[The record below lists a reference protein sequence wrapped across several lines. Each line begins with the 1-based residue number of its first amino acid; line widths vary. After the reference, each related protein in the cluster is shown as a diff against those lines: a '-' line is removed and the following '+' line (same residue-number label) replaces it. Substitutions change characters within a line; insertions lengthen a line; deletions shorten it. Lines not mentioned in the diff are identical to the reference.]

1 MATKIFSEEQLNYFR
16 VCHIAIDI
24 LPEALRFLF
33 KQEWDNRY
41 KTTFGE
47 WKDTPQ
53 NGLDLNN
60 GESPANQRRNAR
72 LLATM
77 VNGDRAQWDCTMLF
91 YAILFSDSI
100 HGLSPLIKS
109 NVDDL
114 RKIRNED
121 FAHMT
126 REKKI
131 GIMSPVYVLNKNA
144 LTSVCLA
151 SLEPGDG
158 GRGRGTELIFAGY
171 VPLAS
176 PSPFPIIG
184 LFFGQLQTPI

>member
-53 NGLDLNN
+53 NGLDFIN
-60 GESPANQRRNAR
+60 GEWPANQRRNAR
-72 LLATM
+72 LLATI
-77 VNGDRAQWDCTMLF
+77 VNGDRAQWDCTTLF

-126 REKKI
+126 REKKNWNYESSLRVEQERSYKR
-131 GIMSPVYVLNKNA
+131 MSRFLGA
-144 LTSVCLA
+144 
-151 SLEPGDG
+151 
-158 GRGRGTELIFAGY
+158 RGWGAGEGY
-171 VPLAS
+171 
-176 PSPFPIIG
+176 
-184 LFFGQLQTPI
+184 